1 MVPQRKGG
9 LMNPQEIQHVQQ
21 SFAGIFARKADLA
34 ERFYV
39 HLFTRLPEA
48 RGMFRGNFVKQKAML
63 TAMIAACVRNLDDPR
78 TLEDLGAQLLQAHAH
93 LQLSARESEAAKRA
107 LIAALRDVLG
117 PALDT
122 KTESAWASAISQV
135 AGTLTRH

>member
-1 MVPQRKGG
+1 MEPQ
-9 LMNPQEIQHVQQ
+9 QIQHVQQ

-48 RGMFRGNFVKQKAML
+48 RGLFRGNFVKQKAML
-63 TAMIAACVRNLDDPR
+63 TAMIASCVRNLDDRR
-78 TLEDLGAQLLQAHAH
+78 TLDEIGAQLVAVHAH
-93 LQLSARESEAAKRA
+93 LGVGPRETEAAKRA

-117 PALDT
+117 AELDPE
-122 KTESAWASAISQV
+122 TERAWASAISRV
-135 AGTLTRH
+135 AGTMTRH

>member
-1 MVPQRKGG
+1 MK
-9 LMNPQEIQHVQQ
+9 PQEIQHVQQ

-48 RGMFRGNFVKQKAML
+48 RSKFRGNFVKQKAML
-63 TAMIAACVRNLDDPR
+63 TAMIAACVRNLDDPH
-78 TLEDLGAQLLQAHAH
+78 TLAELSERLVQEHAH
-93 LQLSARESEAAKRA
+93 LDLGPRESEAAKRA

-117 PALDT
+117 PALDPE
-122 KTESAWASAISQV
+122 TEAAWASAISRV
-135 AGTLTRH
+135 ARSMAWH

>member
-1 MVPQRKGG
+1 MK
-9 LMNPQEIQHVQQ
+9 PQEIQHVQH
-21 SFAGIFARKADLA
+21 SFAGVFARKADLA

-63 TAMIAACVRNLDDPR
+63 TAMIAACVRNLDNPQ
-78 TLEDLGAQLLQAHAH
+78 TLAELSARLAQDHAH
-93 LQLSARESEAAKRA
+93 LDLGARESEAAKRA

-117 PALDT
+117 PALDLE
-122 KTESAWASAISQV
+122 TETTWANAISRV
-135 AGTLTRH
+135 AGTMTRH

>member
-1 MVPQRKGG
+1 MG
-9 LMNPQEIQHVQQ
+9 PQEIQHVQQ

-48 RGMFRGNFVKQKAML
+48 RGMFRGNFVKQKTML
-63 TAMIAACVRNLDDPR
+63 TAMITSCVRNLDDPR
-78 TLEDLGAQLLQAHAH
+78 TLEDIGVQLAQEHAH
-93 LQLSARESEAAKRA
+93 LDLGPREAEAAKRA

-117 PALDT
+117 AELDPE
-122 KTESAWASAISQV
+122 TEFAWASAISRV